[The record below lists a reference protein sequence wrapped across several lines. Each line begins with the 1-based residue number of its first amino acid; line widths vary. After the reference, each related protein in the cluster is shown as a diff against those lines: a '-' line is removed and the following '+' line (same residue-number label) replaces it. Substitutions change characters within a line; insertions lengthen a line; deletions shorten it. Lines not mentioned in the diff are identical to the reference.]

1 MTTVKLPCCPP
12 RLTVALLVCAL
23 FIGGCGKEESESVSA
38 VASRMNDPAYV
49 AQLQDVQQERN
60 TIASKNRRT
69 TDALQKLIASA
80 RANLPAGAKDEAV
93 MAELEG
99 HPEKYPQWKE
109 LNAALAAEN
118 TAFEENRQRA
128 MRTVRARILQEAA
141 AGKAAAVK

>member
-1 MTTVKLPCCPP
+1 MMTVKLPCCPP

-23 FIGGCGKEESESVSA
+23 FAGGCNKESEPTSA
-38 VASRMNDPAYV
+38 AESRMNDPAYV

-128 MRTVRARILQEAA
+128 MRTVRARISQEAA

>member
-1 MTTVKLPCCPP
+1 MMTVKLPSCPP
-12 RLTVALLVCAL
+12 RLTVALLVCAV
-23 FIGGCGKEESESVSA
+23 FAGGCGKESESASA
-38 VASRMNDPAYV
+38 AESRMNDPAYV

-60 TIASKNRRT
+60 KIASKNRRT

>member
-1 MTTVKLPCCPP
+1 MMTVKLPCCPP

-23 FIGGCGKEESESVSA
+23 FAGGCSKESEPVSA
-38 VASRMNDPAYV
+38 AESRMNDPVYV
-49 AQLQDVQQERN
+49 AQLQEVQQERN
-60 TIASKNRRT
+60 KIASKNRRT
-69 TDALQKLIASA
+69 ADALQKLVASA

-109 LNAALAAEN
+109 LNVALAAEN
-118 TAFEENRQRA
+118 VAFEENRQRA

>member
-23 FIGGCGKEESESVSA
+23 FAGGCSKESEPVSA
-38 VASRMNDPAYV
+38 AESRMNDPVYV
-49 AQLQDVQQERN
+49 AQLQEVQQERN
-60 TIASKNRRT
+60 KIASKNRRT
-69 TDALQKLIASA
+69 ADALQKLVASA
-80 RANLPAGAKDEAV
+80 RANLPVGAKDEAV

-99 HPEKYPQWKE
+99 HPEKYPQWRE

-118 TAFEENRQRA
+118 VAFEENHQRA